1 MALQQ
6 SIDDDSNQ
14 KILLQQITD
23 YACGDSKLMIN
34 LINFIHPTWFLYGHG
49 PLQSGSLIAKTT
61 WDSPAKPREQMQ
73 QSFLQKRFFK
83 CIMLPVVGERKRCE
97 GMEEERANNS
107 RTNHRKTYPSA
118 EHHGHVLKH
127 NKNGFLLIFNPFYL
141 IGKGIWHVNG

>member
-61 WDSPAKPREQMQ
+61 WDSQAQGANATVIPAETVFQVHHATCSRRE
-73 QSFLQKRFFK
+73 KK
-83 CIMLPVVGERKRCE
+83 V
-97 GMEEERANNS
+97 
-107 RTNHRKTYPSA
+107 
-118 EHHGHVLKH
+118 
-127 NKNGFLLIFNPFYL
+127 
-141 IGKGIWHVNG
+141 